1 MDVHAKTVVLAELV
15 GESREPLVR
24 EVPNDPRKLRETFG
38 RLMKRGRVQ
47 ACYEAGACG
56 FEIQRMLDGMGV
68 ACQVV
73 APSLIPSKPGDRV
86 KTDRRDAVKLVRL
99 LRADELTAIV
109 VPTSDQEAARDLVRA
124 RDDLRR
130 ARIAA
135 RHQLSKFLLR
145 HGRHYTAGV
154 AWTQKHGNWLK
165 SQKFEQSLLCVTFDH
180 YLSQLEYLDLRMA
193 ALDAEIAK
201 LAKSPPF
208 ETRVAALT
216 CLRGVSTLTA
226 MILLTELGDL
236 RRFKTPRQLMSY
248 VGIVPGERSSGESVR
263 RTGITKTGNAHVR
276 RALVEAAWGYRSAR
290 TTLGTRAASC
300 VQAQPREVASIAVKA
315 TTRLARRFGRL
326 SARGKKP
333 QVVVTAIARE
343 LCGFIWALGVAE
355 LPKAA

>member
-1 MDVHAKTVVLAELV
+1 
-15 GESREPLVR
+15 
-24 EVPNDPRKLRETFG
+24 
-38 RLMKRGRVQ
+38 MKRGRVQ

-99 LRADELTAIV
+99 LRADQADGDRRADLGPGGGTRNLVEL
-109 VPTSDQEAARDLVRA
+109 